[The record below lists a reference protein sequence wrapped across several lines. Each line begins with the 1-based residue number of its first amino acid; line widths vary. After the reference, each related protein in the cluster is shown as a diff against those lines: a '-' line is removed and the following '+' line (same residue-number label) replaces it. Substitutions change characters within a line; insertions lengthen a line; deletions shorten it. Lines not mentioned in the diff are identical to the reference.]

1 MNIVHVSKPHTRS
14 DAEHAKSMHL
24 HAVTASLY
32 VLIRRADA
40 SRVEIITPRPLSVK
54 CLPPERPGRA
64 LHRCSASG
72 RSRTSTTSCRRCA
85 TAREAPLTRFSPC
98 IHVALMARLRC
109 TPSSL
114 PQPRHHVQDPSCRM
128 HTLRIHRHDP
138 PRSPFDCRLHLP
150 ASACISPVACRCRH
164 RRPHGYVEYRALA
177 EKAKVGVS
185 TRP

>member
-1 MNIVHVSKPHTRS
+1 MLCSAIG
-14 DAEHAKSMHL
+14 
-24 HAVTASLY
+24 
-32 VLIRRADA
+32 RADRC
-40 SRVEIITPRPLSVK
+40 RVEYYNAETTQCQ

-85 TAREAPLTRFSPC
+85 NTARQAPLTRFSPC